1 MREREERGEGE
12 RGDWEGEREGIGK
25 EREGRRMGKEGR
37 GKEMGGKKEGKG
49 EREWRGEGEQ
59 NCSKIYPK
67 THQIAPFF
75 NNFLGGMPRNPL
87 SKTPL
92 F

>member
-1 MREREERGEGE
+1 MATT
-12 RGDWEGEREGIGK
+12 
-25 EREGRRMGKEGR
+25 MGKEGR
-37 GKEMGGKKEGKG
+37 GKEMEGEKEGKG